1 LSDNCDYLQ
10 EILGTQ
16 LQVIP
21 PGMDFSTVVVA
32 DAGDVVEGEV
42 DSVTFTGDATN
53 VVPVSPRANPP
64 IWDEVQFRT
73 ATHHLLM
80 YNCGFKDPNVKI
92 IIK

>member
-1 LSDNCDYLQ
+1 MIIYKKFLAPN
-10 EILGTQ
+10 

-53 VVPVSPRANPP
+53 VVPIPPRANPP
-64 IWDEVQFRT
+64 IWDEVQFGT
-73 ATHHLLM
+73 ATHHLM
-80 YNCGFKDPNVKI
+80 YNCGFKDPNVK
-92 IIK
+92 KTKFLK